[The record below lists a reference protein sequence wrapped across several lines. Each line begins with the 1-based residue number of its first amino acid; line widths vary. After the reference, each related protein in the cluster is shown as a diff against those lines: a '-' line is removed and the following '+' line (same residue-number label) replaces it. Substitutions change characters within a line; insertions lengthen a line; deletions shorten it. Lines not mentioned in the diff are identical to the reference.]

1 MTMNKPIDF
10 FAEHPKAVAVECC
23 PDYQLAI
30 EFDNGEH
37 RVFDMKPFLDKGVF
51 KALRDE
57 NLFRSVRVAYGTV
70 AWYGRQCNL
79 DLDPAV
85 IYHESVKSSA
95 GAGRNARCVRG
106 QISRP
111 NPQPKSPDSEVL
123 SMPTISIFYGIAIR
137 MFFGEAE
144 HPPPHFHAQYAE
156 HKKACIEIKTGEVL
170 SGSLPRRQLKLVQ
183 AWTELHR
190 EDLLVNWEVAM
201 NGEKPLP
208 IAPL

>member
-1 MTMNKPIDF
+1 MKASDYFLP
-10 FAEHPKAVAVECC
+10 HPKAVAVECR
-23 PDYQLAI
+23 PDYQLAV
-30 EFDNGEH
+30 EFDNGE
-37 RVFDMKPFLDKGVF
+37 RGVFDMKPFLDKGVF
-51 KALRDE
+51 KALQDE
-57 NLFRSVRVAYGTV
+57 KLFRSVRVAYGTV

-79 DLDPAV
+79 DLHPAV

-95 GAGRNARCVRG
+95 DAGRDARCARG

-111 NPQPKSPDSEVL
+111 NPQSGSPDSEGL
-123 SMPTISIFYGIAIR
+123 PMPTISVFYGIVIQ

-156 HKKACIEIKTGEVL
+156 HKACIEIKTGKVL
-170 SGSLPRRQLKLVQ
+170 SGSLPKRQLKLVR
-183 AWTELHR
+183 AWTALHR
-190 EDLLVNWEVAM
+190 EDLLANWEVAM

>member
-1 MTMNKPIDF
+1 MKASDYFLP
-10 FAEHPKAVAVECC
+10 HPKAVAVECR
-23 PDYQLAI
+23 PDYQLAV

-37 RVFDMKPFLDKGVF
+37 GVFDMKPFLDKGVF

-79 DLDPAV
+79 DLHPAL

-95 GAGRNARCVRG
+95 GAGRDARCARG
-106 QISRP
+106 QILRANMQSS
-111 NPQPKSPDSEVL
+111 SPDSEGL

-137 MFFGEAE
+137 MFFGSSE

-156 HKKACIEIKTGEVL
+156 HKACIEIKTGKVI
-170 SGSLPRRQLKLVQ
+170 SGGLPRRQLKLVQ

-190 EDLLVNWEVAM
+190 EDLLVNWELAM
-201 NGEKPLP
+201 NGETPLP